1 MPAFFLPLG
10 CSLTFPFGGRMART
24 LAVLAILIWAVLL
37 SPYPTPVFIASV
49 TAALT
54 LPVFRWLR
62 ARMGKMPAIFAFSV
76 GLVACIATPI
86 TIVTVMVVPQAMEG
100 LRRLSGWWQ
109 AGHPIPESISYYLTE
124 AYRFLAE
131 YVPES
136 VEYIDKFQDNLSSIV
151 NTVMKTVLS
160 RSLNLAGDTMGMI
173 WALFLYAVFTCLIVF
188 YLPAVRRL
196 FLLALPGYAGM
207 IDRFGRVLHNAA
219 RSVFIGIVFV
229 PLIQGTLTGIALG
242 FLGVPDPAFWGL
254 LAVFCAVIPL
264 AGTALVWLPI
274 AVYLWAVDSL
284 ASALMLVAWGS
295 IVVAGSDNL
304 LRPYFLTT
312 GIEASMV
319 VLLLSIICSLAVFGP
334 VGVIAGPVM
343 VALALQAMK
352 ESELLSSG
360 RNI

>member
-1 MPAFFLPLG
+1 
-10 CSLTFPFGGRMART
+10 MARI
-24 LAVLAILIWAVLL
+24 LAVLAILIWAILL
-37 SPYPTPVFIASV
+37 SPYPTTVFIAAV

-54 LPVFRWLR
+54 LPIFRWLS
-62 ARMGKMPAIFAFSV
+62 ARMGKAAAIFSFSL
-76 GLVACIATPI
+76 GLVCCLATPI

-124 AYRFLAE
+124 AYRLLAE
-131 YVPES
+131 YVPEA
-136 VEYIDKFQDNLSSIV
+136 VEYIDKLQDNLSSIV
-151 NTVMKTVLS
+151 NTLLKTLLA
-160 RSLNLAGDTMGMI
+160 RGLNLAGDTMGMI
-173 WALFLYAVFTCLIVF
+173 WALCLFAVFTCLIVI
-188 YLPAVRRL
+188 YQPTIRRL
-196 FLLALPGYAGM
+196 CLLALPHHEGM

-229 PLIQGTLTGIALG
+229 PLIQGTLTGLALG

-274 AVYLWAVDSL
+274 SVYLWAVDSL
-284 ASALMLVAWGS
+284 ASALMLVAWGC

-360 RNI
+360 GKI

>member
-1 MPAFFLPLG
+1 
-10 CSLTFPFGGRMART
+10 MARI
-24 LAVLAILIWAVLL
+24 LAVLAILIWAILL
-37 SPYPTPVFIASV
+37 SPYPTTVFIAAV

-54 LPVFRWLR
+54 LPIFRWLN
-62 ARMGKMPAIFAFSV
+62 ARMGKAAAIFSFSL
-76 GLVACIATPI
+76 GLVCCLATPI

-124 AYRFLAE
+124 AYRLLAE
-131 YVPES
+131 YVPEA
-136 VEYIDKFQDNLSSIV
+136 VEYIDKLQDNLSSIV
-151 NTVMKTVLS
+151 NTLLKTLLA
-160 RSLNLAGDTMGMI
+160 RGLNLAGDTMGMI
-173 WALFLYAVFTCLIVF
+173 WALCLFAVFTCLIVI
-188 YLPAVRRL
+188 YQPTIRRL
-196 FLLALPGYAGM
+196 CLLALPNHEGM

-229 PLIQGTLTGIALG
+229 PLIQGTLTGLALG

-274 AVYLWAVDSL
+274 SIYLWAVDSL
-284 ASALMLVAWGS
+284 ASALMLVAWGC

-312 GIEASMV
+312 GIETSMV

-360 RNI
+360 GKI